1 MGGGE
6 LPKGFP
12 QPNPT
17 TSYWQLP
24 PHRIANHRTTHSLPT
39 STAHDYIIIGSGI
52 SGAAI
57 AHKLLSCDPSLSIL
71 MLEARTAASGASGR
85 NGGHCRAGW
94 WSSFKKYSAAFGEE
108 EAIKFGNL
116 EEQNVQDIADFVRE
130 HAVDCDFLD
139 VETADTYSTKEAWE
153 GVLEVARL
161 REEARKRRHDTEPLI
176 KRQIWHGKEA
186 SERVGL
192 PNLLGAVTYPAHTLN
207 PYLLVCRMLELSLE
221 KGLNLQT
228 NTPAYAVAPSQEGT
242 AKWEVQTDRG
252 TVRAKQ
258 VILATNAYTNALH
271 NGLANTGFLMS
282 SRSQVTA
289 IKPRNGLSGGPTSR
303 QSAGVN
309 DRGSGDYFMIR
320 APGLKGEG
328 DVLYGGGRGISKTR
342 EMGITDDSV
351 VNEEIAAYLKQSAPE
366 VFGREAWGERSD
378 EIRDWSG
385 ITCYT
390 PDSFPMVGEIPGED
404 GLWSSIGMNGHGM
417 AMAFRSA
424 EALVSLMT
432 TGKEPEW
439 FPESFRIARAWP
451 KERVNLRPTTF
462 MNL

>member
-24 PHRIANHRTTHSLPT
+24 PHRIANHRTTPDLPT
-39 STAHDYIIIGSGI
+39 STTHDYIIIGSGI

-57 AHKLLSCDPSLSIL
+57 TYKLLTRDPSLSIL

-94 WSSFKKYSAAFGEE
+94 WYNFEKYSAAFGEE

-116 EEQNVQDIADFVRE
+116 EEHNVQDIADFVRE
-130 HAVDCDFLD
+130 HDVDCDFQD
-139 VETADTYSTKEAWE
+139 VETADTYSTQEAWE

-161 REEARKRRHDTEPLI
+161 REEARQRRHDTELLV
-176 KRQIWHGKEA
+176 KRQIWHGKDA
-186 SERVGL
+186 SDRVGL

-207 PYLLVCRMLELSLE
+207 PHQLVCQMLELSLE

-228 NTPAYAVAPSQEGT
+228 NTPAFAVAPSQEGN

-258 VILATNAYTNALH
+258 VVLATNAYTNALH
-271 NGLANTGFLMS
+271 SGLANTGFLMS

-289 IKPRNGLSGGPTSR
+289 IRPKSTDLSDRPGKT
-303 QSAGVN
+303 AGVN

-320 APGLKGEG
+320 APRLSGAG

-351 VNEEIAAYLKQSAPE
+351 VNPDIAAYLKRSVPE
-366 VFGREAWGERSD
+366 VFGKETWGEKSED
-378 EIRDWSG
+378 VRDWSG

-390 PDSFPMVGEIPGED
+390 PDTFPMVGEIPGEE
-404 GLWSSIGMNGHGM
+404 GLWASIGMNGHGM
-417 AMAFRSA
+417 AMAYRSA
-424 EALVSLMT
+424 EALVTMMT

-439 FPESFRIARAWP
+439 FPRSFRLERAWE
-451 KERVNLRPTTF
+451 KQRVNLRPTTF
-462 MNL
+462 MNI

>member
-12 QPNPT
+12 HANPT
-17 TSYWQLP
+17 VSYWQLP
-24 PHRIANHRTTHSLPT
+24 PHRIANHRTTQSLPT
-39 STAHDYIIIGSGI
+39 SSTYDYIIIGSGV

-57 AHKLLSCDPSLSIL
+57 AHKLLLRNSSLSIL

-94 WSSFKKYSAAFGEE
+94 WYNFKKYSAACGEE

-130 HAVDCDFLD
+130 HDVDCDFQD
-139 VETADTYSTKEAWE
+139 VETADTYSTKDAWE
-153 GVLEVARL
+153 GVLEVARM
-161 REEARKRRHDTEPLI
+161 REEARKRRHDTEPLV

-186 SERVGL
+186 SERLGL
-192 PNLLGAVTYPAHTLN
+192 PNLLGAVTYSAHTLN
-207 PYLLVCRMLELSLE
+207 PYLLVCKMLELSLE

-228 NTPAYAVAPSQEGT
+228 NTPAYALAPSHEGS

-258 VILATNAYTNALH
+258 VVLATNAYTNALH
-271 NGLANTGFLMS
+271 SGLANTGFLMS

-289 IKPRNGLSGGPTSR
+289 IRPKSTNLSKRSGK
-303 QSAGVN
+303 SAGLN

-320 APGLKGEG
+320 APGLIGEG

-351 VNEEIAAYLKQSAPE
+351 VNEEIAAYLKRSAPA
-366 VFGREAWGERSD
+366 VFGRETWGEQSD

-390 PDSFPMVGEIPGED
+390 PDTFPMVGEIPGEN
-404 GLWSSIGMNGHGM
+404 GLWASIGMNGHGM
-417 AMAFRSA
+417 AMAYRSA
-424 EALVSLMT
+424 EALVIMMT
-432 TGKEPEW
+432 TGKEPDW
-439 FPESFRIARAWP
+439 FPRSFRIGRAWANQ
-451 KERVNLRPTTF
+451 RVDLRPTTF